1 MTTIKIIVN
10 ELARNSSQKALQN
23 LYMIYYKRLFR
34 YVGLYVRKIPDVE
47 EIVSDVFFAIWEQ
60 RLELPDV
67 KNFNA
72 YIYKIAKYKTLNY
85 LRKRNLNTID
95 ISDFPIDLFANTK
108 TTPEDN
114 MISSEIVNDINEAI
128 EGLPAKSKL
137 AFKLVREDGLSYKE
151 AAEVLSISSRT
162 LEVHIYRAT
171 NKIREILKAKKIKL
185 PSK

>member
-95 ISDFPIDLFANTK
+95 ISVFPFDF
-108 TTPEDN
+108 
-114 MISSEIVNDINEAI
+114 
-128 EGLPAKSKL
+128 
-137 AFKLVREDGLSYKE
+137 
-151 AAEVLSISSRT
+151 
-162 LEVHIYRAT
+162 
-171 NKIREILKAKKIKL
+171 
-185 PSK
+185 